1 MDKENKALERLHDDY
16 RKDVKK
22 EKSHLDIDD
31 DYVRLL
37 RTGLGSE
44 N

>member
-1 MDKENKALERLHDDY
+1 MDKEIKALKRLHDDY

-22 EKSHLDIDD
+22 EKTHLDIDD

>member
-1 MDKENKALERLHDDY
+1 MDKEIKALEKLHDDY

-22 EKSHLDIDD
+22 EKTHRDIDD
-31 DYVRLL
+31 DYVTLL

-44 N
+44 S